1 MQPKPKTTEYK
12 IPHSGPAREALR
24 VKGQFWTPAWIA
36 DAMVRYAL
44 ADQRKTIFDPA
55 VGAGAFFVAA
65 KKFTPMIELQGFD
78 VDAEVVQTPNAE
90 LASADFAQVR
100 IADFVL
106 SPPAQKLP
114 AIVANPPYIRHHRLS
129 ADTKEQLRSLCIEI
143 TGQAID
149 GRAGL
154 HVYFL
159 LRALQLLADNG
170 RLAFILPADI
180 CEGVFAKPLWQ
191 WITKY
196 LCLDA
201 VVTFAPEASP
211 FPNIDTN
218 PIIVLLRR
226 AQPQA
231 TIQWAQCCEA
241 ETDDL
246 RKWIASGLRD
256 KNCPALTIHQRDL
269 SEALATGLSRAPQ
282 QQPSS
287 QLCLGD
293 LAKVVRGVA
302 TGANEFFFLTR
313 EQIKQIGIP
322 EKYFVNAVGR
332 TRDVTGDELTNET
345 LRRLQQANRPTKL
358 LSLNG
363 EPLESYPTSLRNYLQ
378 YGESLGLAEKP
389 LISQRRVWYKMESRI
404 VPPILF
410 AYLGRRNSR
419 FIRNHAGAIPLTSF
433 LCVYPHRTEEDHMQR
448 LWQALN
454 HPETI
459 ANLALTGKSY
469 GAGAVKVEPRALE
482 RLPIP
487 EKIAQQFG
495 LTNTAP
501 TLFEM

>member
-1 MQPKPKTTEYK
+1 MQPKQKTTEYK
-12 IPHSGPAREALR
+12 IPHSGPAREVLR

-36 DAMVRYAL
+36 DAMMSYVL
-44 ADQRKTIFDPA
+44 ADQQKTIFDPA

-65 KKFTPMIELQGFD
+65 KKFAPRIELQGFD
-78 VDAEVVQTPNAE
+78 IDAEVLQTPDAK
-90 LASADFAQVR
+90 LSLADFAQVK

-106 SPPAQKLP
+106 TPPAQKLP

-129 ADTKEQLRSLCIEI
+129 AETKEQLRKLCFEI
-143 TGQAID
+143 TSQTID

-159 LRALQLLADNG
+159 LRALQLLENNG
-170 RLAFILPADI
+170 RLAFILPADV

-191 WITKY
+191 WITKHY
-196 LCLDA
+196 CLDA
-201 VVTFAPEASP
+201 VVTFAPAASP

-226 AQPQA
+226 AKPQA

-241 ETDDL
+241 ETGDL
-246 RKWIASGLRD
+246 RKWIASGLRVV
-256 KNCPALTIHQRDL
+256 NYAGLTTHQRDL

-282 QQPSS
+282 QIPSG

-313 EQIKQIGIP
+313 EQIRQIGIP

-332 TRDVTGDELTNET
+332 TRDVSGDELTNET
-345 LRRLQQANRPTKL
+345 LRLLQQANRPTKL
-358 LSLNG
+358 LALNG
-363 EPLESYPTSLRNYLQ
+363 EPLESYPASLRNYLQ

-389 LISQRRVWYKMESRI
+389 LISQRRVWYKMESRT

-433 LCVYPHRTEEDHMQR
+433 LCVYPHRTEEEYVQR

-482 RLPIP
+482 RLLIP
-487 EKIAQQFG
+487 ERIAQQFR

>member
-1 MQPKPKTTEYK
+1 MQPKQKTTEYK

-36 DAMVRYAL
+36 DAMVRYVL

-65 KKFTPMIELQGFD
+65 KKFASTIELQGFD
-78 VDAEVVQTPNAE
+78 VDAEVLQISSAE
-90 LASADFAQVR
+90 LAPADFAQVK

-106 SPPAQKLP
+106 SPPTQKLP

-129 ADTKEQLRSLCIEI
+129 AETKEQLRNLCSEI
-143 TGQAID
+143 TGQTID

-191 WITKY
+191 WITKNY
-196 LCLDA
+196 CLDA

-226 AQPQA
+226 ATPQ
-231 TIQWAQCCEA
+231 TTMQWAQCCEA
-241 ETDDL
+241 ETGDL
-246 RKWIASGLRD
+246 QKWMASGLRA
-256 KNCPALTIHQRDL
+256 KNYSALTIHQRDL
-269 SEALATGLSRAPQ
+269 SEALTTGLSRAPQ
-282 QQPSS
+282 QQTSN

-332 TRDVTGDELTNET
+332 TRDVTGDELTDET
-345 LRRLQQANRPTKL
+345 LRLLQKANRPTKL
-358 LSLNG
+358 LALNG
-363 EPLESYPTSLRNYLQ
+363 EPLASYPASLRTYLQ

-389 LISQRRVWYKMESRI
+389 LISQRRIWYKMESRT
-404 VPPILF
+404 VPAILF

-419 FIRNHAGAIPLTSF
+419 FIRNMRARFRSRRF
-433 LCVYPHRTEEDHMQR
+433 CVCIRI
-448 LWQALN
+448 ALKKN
-454 HPETI
+454 TCSDY
-459 ANLALTGKSY
+459 GK
-469 GAGAVKVEPRALE
+469 L
-482 RLPIP
+482 
-487 EKIAQQFG
+487 
-495 LTNTAP
+495 
-501 TLFEM
+501 

>member
-1 MQPKPKTTEYK
+1 MQPKQKTTEYK

-36 DAMVRYAL
+36 DAMVCYVL

-65 KKFTPMIELQGFD
+65 KKIASTIQLQGFD
-78 VDAEVVQTPNAE
+78 VDAEVLQTPSEE
-90 LASADFAQVR
+90 LSPSDFANVK

-106 SPPAQKLP
+106 TPPAQKLP

-129 ADTKEQLRSLCIEI
+129 AETKERLRKLCLEI
-143 TGQAID
+143 TGQTID

-159 LRALQLLADNG
+159 LRALQLLQNKG

-191 WITKY
+191 WLTKHY
-196 LCLDA
+196 CLEA
-201 VVTFAPEASP
+201 IVTFAPEASP

-226 AQPQA
+226 AIPQA
-231 TIQWAQCCEA
+231 TIQWAYCHEA

-246 RKWIASGLRD
+246 WKWMASDLHSNSYTG
-256 KNCPALTIHQRDL
+256 LTIHQRDL

-282 QQPSS
+282 QKLSG

-302 TGANEFFFLTR
+302 TGANEFFFLTC
-313 EQIKQIGIP
+313 EQIKQIGLP

-332 TRDVTGDELTNET
+332 TRDVKGDQLTDET
-345 LRRLQQANRPTKL
+345 LGALQQANRPTKL
-358 LSLNG
+358 LALNG
-363 EPLESYPTSLRNYLQ
+363 EPLESYPASLRTYLQ

-389 LISQRRVWYKMESRI
+389 LISQRRIWYKMESRI

-433 LCVYPHRTEEDHMQR
+433 LCVYPHRTEEDYVRR

-482 RLPIP
+482 RLLIP
-487 EKIAQQFG
+487 EKIAQEFG

>member
-1 MQPKPKTTEYK
+1 MQPKQKTTEYK
-12 IPHSGPAREALR
+12 FPHSGPAREALR

-36 DAMVRYAL
+36 DAMVRYVL

-55 VGAGAFFVAA
+55 VGAGAFFAAA
-65 KKFTPMIELQGFD
+65 KKFVPTITLQGFD
-78 VDAEVVQTPNAE
+78 VDAEVLQTPSAE
-90 LASADFAQVR
+90 LSSTDFANVK

-106 SPPAQKLP
+106 TPPAQTLP

-129 ADTKEQLRSLCIEI
+129 AETKEQLRNLCLEI
-143 TGQAID
+143 TGQTID

-159 LRALQLLADNG
+159 LRALQLLADDG
-170 RLAFILPADI
+170 RLAFILPADT

-191 WITKY
+191 WITKHY
-196 LCLDA
+196 CLDA
-201 VVTFAPEASP
+201 VVTFAPAASP

-218 PIIVLLRR
+218 PMIVLLRR
-226 AQPQA
+226 AQPR
-231 TIQWAQCCEA
+231 TTLQWAQCREA
-241 ETDDL
+241 ETHDL
-246 RKWIASGLRD
+246 QNWIISGLRD
-256 KNCPALTIHQRDL
+256 KNCSALTIHQRDL

-282 QQPSS
+282 QKQSS

-302 TGANEFFFLTR
+302 TGANEFFFLTHD
-313 EQIKQIGIP
+313 QIKQIGIP

-345 LRRLQQANRPTKL
+345 LRTLQQASRPTKL
-358 LSLNG
+358 LALNG
-363 EPLESYPTSLRNYLQ
+363 EPLESYPDSLRTYLQ

-389 LISQRRVWYKMESRI
+389 LISQRRVWYKMESRV
-404 VPPILF
+404 VPPLLF

-419 FIRNHAGAIPLTSF
+419 FIRNSAGAIPLTSF
-433 LCVYPHRTEEDHMQR
+433 LCVYPHCTEVEYVQR

-482 RLPIP
+482 RLLIP
-487 EKIAQQFG
+487 ERIAQQFG